1 MTETIILCLTFI
13 FASYLAID
21 HISKLKWEL
30 EEANKKVKI
39 CEEKEKQKEIIYK
52 VIVENK

>member
-21 HISKLKWEL
+21 HISKLEAEL